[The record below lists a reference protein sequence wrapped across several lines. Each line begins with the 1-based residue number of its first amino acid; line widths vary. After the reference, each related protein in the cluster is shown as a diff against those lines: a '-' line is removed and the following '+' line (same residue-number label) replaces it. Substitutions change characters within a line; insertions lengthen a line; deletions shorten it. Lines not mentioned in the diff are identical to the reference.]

1 MNQEK
6 APLDYQKFVSN
17 IASTIA
23 QQFRSGDARPEPES
37 VAAAAVPA
45 VAAPAA
51 AERASA
57 VPPVES
63 YCLDHEKIVWHFPDT
78 AARLIEEVP

>member
-1 MNQEK
+1 MNQEA

-23 QQFRSGDARPEPES
+23 QQFRSGDAKPAAES
-37 VAAAAVPA
+37 VAAAAAP
-45 VAAPAA
+45 AAPAA

-57 VPPVES
+57 VPPVET